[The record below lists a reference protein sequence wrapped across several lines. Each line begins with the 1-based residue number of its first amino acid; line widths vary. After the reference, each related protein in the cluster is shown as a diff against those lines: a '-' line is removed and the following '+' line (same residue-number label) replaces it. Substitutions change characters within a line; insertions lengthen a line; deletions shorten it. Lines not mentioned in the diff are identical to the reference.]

1 MITKSPALTGAGTS
15 MLIRAISG
23 GEQLT
28 FTKFKIGN
36 GNEGNISTITDLS
49 NPLVDFGIIDI
60 DKSNPGFCKIVGKFS
75 DADIDSDFQLREF
88 GLFAKI
94 GDEEELLYAYAYDG
108 NNAGMLKAHGSE
120 VTCEQTVS
128 MIIAV
133 GEAEHVTA
141 ILSESAL
148 FASKEEFD
156 SHVNNTGNPHNV
168 TAQHIGLDN
177 VPNVSTNDQTPTYT
191 AAKTLSNLS
200 SGEKMSTA
208 FGKIAKAVSSL
219 ISHLTNTSNPHGV
232 TISQISAA
240 AASHSHSTADITTG
254 TLSATRGGTGSTSIE
269 AAAKS
274 FINKYLDGGI
284 KDVSASQDCNN
295 LKTPGIYN
303 CWVNN
308 PTSKHYPGDANW
320 LVIVFRP
327 EYMEDIFQIAIR
339 ISTTGSTYKVYDRS
353 YSGGSWSAW
362 EH

>member
-148 FASKEEFD
+148 FASKEAFD
-156 SHVNNTGNPHNV
+156 SHVKNTDNPHSV
-168 TAQHIGLDN
+168 TAQHIGLEN
-177 VPNVSTNDQTPTYT
+177 VPNVSTNDQTPTYAT
-191 AAKTLSNLS
+191 AKALSNLV

-208 FGKIAKAVSSL
+208 FGKIALAINSL
-219 ISHLTNTSNPHGV
+219 ISHISNKSNPHGV
-232 TISQISAA
+232 TASAISAA
-240 AASHSHSTADITTG
+240 PASHEHSANDINSG
-254 TLSATRGGTGSTSIE
+254 CLPVARGGTGEST
-269 AAAKS
+269 AFNA
-274 FINKYLDGGI
+274 GI
-284 KDVSASQDCNN
+284 AFKKGVFSVSNTIDDSCNN
-295 LKTPGIYN
+295 AEKPGIY
-303 CWVNN
+303 WIN
-308 PTSKHYPGDANW
+308 PGATKVPVSGHSYLLWCIAMTETESSKA
-320 LVIVFRP
+320 VIH
-327 EYMEDIFQIAIR
+327 IAIDLNDSSVHVR
-339 ISTTGSTYKVYDRS
+339 TRNG
-353 YSGGSWSAW
+353 YSPYSWDSW
-362 EH
+362 V